1 MSDYKTDSKDDKIE
15 DVLVD
20 SELAKKLVPNKFKFT
35 SQQGRIRR
43 QKLLMGAKKLS
54 ETQPINDITLAAVCE
69 EAGIPRA
76 SAYHFFPNIEAI
88 FLALRFLN
96 AIEVL
101 EVLQTV
107 ENGDYDRWQG
117 YLTAL
122 IERCV
127 HIFHDDETKA
137 KLIYDTN
144 TPDFEGDSFGEDM
157 DHQIVKLVYER
168 LSERYEMPKFDDIQ
182 DALLITYSIINGI
195 FTLSYR
201 RHGSI
206 TDNYVQEAT
215 TASIAYLRCYMPE
228 KLPRKSR

>member
-1 MSDYKTDSKDDKIE
+1 MSEHKDDKIE

-43 QKLLMGAKKLS
+43 QKLLTGAKKLS
-54 ETQPINDITLAAVCE
+54 ETHSINDITLAAVCE

-96 AIEVL
+96 AIEIL
-101 EVLQTV
+101 EELSTV
-107 ENGDYDRWQG
+107 ETVGFDRWQG
-117 YLTAL
+117 YFNSL
-122 IERCV
+122 INRCV
-127 HIFHDDETKA
+127 DIYNNDQTKA

-144 TPDFEGDSFGEDM
+144 TPDFEGDSFGEDI
-157 DHQIVKLVYER
+157 DHQIVDLVYKR
-168 LSERYEMPKFDDIQ
+168 LSERYEMPKFEDIQ
-182 DALLITYSIINGI
+182 DTLLIAYSIINGI

-206 TDNYVQEAT
+206 TDNYLQEAN
-215 TASIAYLRCYMPE
+215 TASIAYLRCYLPE
-228 KLPRKSR
+228 KLPRKNR

>member
-1 MSDYKTDSKDDKIE
+1 MSDYKDDKIE
-15 DVLVD
+15 DILVD

-35 SQQGRIRR
+35 SQQGRVRR

-96 AIEVL
+96 AIEIL
-101 EVLQTV
+101 EILETV
-107 ENGDYDRWQG
+107 ETENYDRWQG

-122 IERCV
+122 IERSLN
-127 HIFHDDETKA
+127 IFHEDHTKA

-157 DHQIVKLVYER
+157 DHQIAHLVYKR
-168 LSERYEMPKFDDIQ
+168 LSERYEMPKFEDIE
-182 DALLITYSIINGI
+182 DVFLVTYSIINGI

-201 RHGSI
+201 LHKNI
-206 TDNYVQEAT
+206 TDKYLQEAV
-215 TASIAYLRCYMPE
+215 TASIAYLRCYLPE
-228 KLPRKSR
+228 KLPRKTQ

>member
-1 MSDYKTDSKDDKIE
+1 MSDHKDDKIE
-15 DVLVD
+15 DILVD

-35 SQQGRIRR
+35 SQQGRVRR

-54 ETQPINDITLAAVCE
+54 ETRSINDISLADVCE

-96 AIEVL
+96 AIEIL
-101 EVLQTV
+101 EILTTV
-107 ENGDYDRWQG
+107 ETVDYDRWQG

-122 IERCV
+122 IQRCV
-127 HIFHDDETKA
+127 SIFHDDQTKA

-144 TPDFEGDSFGEDM
+144 TPDFEGDGFGEDM
-157 DHQIVKLVYER
+157 DHQIVELVYKR
-168 LSERYEMPKFDDIQ
+168 LSERYEMPKFEDIQ
-182 DALLITYSIINGI
+182 DILLVTYSIINGV

-201 RHGSI
+201 RHERI
-206 TDNYVQEAT
+206 TDNYLQEAT
-215 TASIAYLRCYMPE
+215 TASIAYLRCYLPE
-228 KLPRKSR
+228 KLPRKNR

>member
-1 MSDYKTDSKDDKIE
+1 MSDHKDDKIE
-15 DVLVD
+15 DILVD

-35 SQQGRIRR
+35 SQQGRVRR
-43 QKLLMGAKKLS
+43 QKLLMGAKKMS
-54 ETQPINDITLAAVCE
+54 ETRSINDISLADVCE

-96 AIEVL
+96 AIEIL
-101 EVLQTV
+101 EILTTV
-107 ENGDYDRWQG
+107 ETVDYDRWQG

-122 IERCV
+122 IQRCV
-127 HIFHDDETKA
+127 SIFHDDQTKA

-157 DHQIVKLVYER
+157 DHQIVELVYKR
-168 LSERYEMPKFDDIQ
+168 LSERYEMPKFEDIQ
-182 DALLITYSIINGI
+182 DTLLVTYSIINRI

-201 RHGSI
+201 RHERI
-206 TDNYVQEAT
+206 TDNYLQEAT
-215 TASIAYLRCYMPE
+215 TASIAYLRCYLPE
-228 KLPRKSR
+228 KLPRKNR

>member
-1 MSDYKTDSKDDKIE
+1 MSDHRDDKIE
-15 DVLVD
+15 DILVD

-35 SQQGRIRR
+35 SQQGRVRR

-54 ETQPINDITLAAVCE
+54 ETRSINDISLADVCE

-96 AIEVL
+96 AIEIL
-101 EVLQTV
+101 EILTTV
-107 ENGDYDRWQG
+107 ETVDYDRWQG

-122 IERCV
+122 IQRCV
-127 HIFHDDETKA
+127 NIFHDDQTKA

-157 DHQIVKLVYER
+157 DHQIVELVYKR
-168 LSERYEMPKFDDIQ
+168 LSERYEMPKFEDLQDIF
-182 DALLITYSIINGI
+182 LVTYSIINGI

-201 RHGSI
+201 RHERI
-206 TDNYVQEAT
+206 TDNYLQEAT
-215 TASIAYLRCYMPE
+215 TASIAYLRCYLPE
-228 KLPRKSR
+228 KLPRKNR

>member
-1 MSDYKTDSKDDKIE
+1 MSDHKDDKIE
-15 DVLVD
+15 DILVD

-35 SQQGRIRR
+35 SQQGRVRR

-54 ETQPINDITLAAVCE
+54 ETRSINDISLADVCE

-96 AIEVL
+96 AIEIL
-101 EVLQTV
+101 EILTTV
-107 ENGDYDRWQG
+107 ETVDYDRWQG

-122 IERCV
+122 IQRCV
-127 HIFHDDETKA
+127 NIFHDDQTKA

-157 DHQIVKLVYER
+157 DHQIVELVYKR
-168 LSERYEMPKFDDIQ
+168 LSERYEMPKFEDLQDIF
-182 DALLITYSIINGI
+182 LVTYSIINAI

-201 RHGSI
+201 RHEGI
-206 TDNYVQEAT
+206 TDNYLQEAT
-215 TASIAYLRCYMPE
+215 TASIAYLRCYLPE
-228 KLPRKSR
+228 KLPRKNR

>member
-1 MSDYKTDSKDDKIE
+1 MIEQKDDKIE

-35 SQQGRIRR
+35 SQQGRARR

-54 ETQPINDITLAAVCE
+54 ETTPINDITLAAVCE
-69 EAGIPRA
+69 EAGILRA

-96 AIEVL
+96 AIDIL
-101 EVLQTV
+101 EVLATV
-107 ENGDYDRWQG
+107 ETVDYDRWQG

-127 HIFHDDETKA
+127 KIFHEDETKA

-144 TPDFEGDSFGEDM
+144 TPDFEGDNSFGEDM
-157 DHQIVKLVYER
+157 DNQVIELVYKR
-168 LSERYEMPKFDDIQ
+168 LSERYEMPDFENIKEI
-182 DALLITYSIINGI
+182 LLVTYSIINSI

-201 RHGSI
+201 MHASI
-206 TDNYVQEAT
+206 TEHYVQEAS
-215 TASIAYLRCYMPE
+215 TASIAYLRCYLPE

>member
-1 MSDYKTDSKDDKIE
+1 MSDRKDDKIE

-43 QKLLMGAKKLS
+43 QKLLMGAKILS
-54 ETQPINDITLAAVCE
+54 ETHAINDITLAAVCE

-96 AIEVL
+96 AIEIL
-101 EVLQTV
+101 EILATV
-107 ENGDYDRWQG
+107 ETDNCDRWQG
-117 YLTAL
+117 YLTTL
-122 IERCV
+122 IERSI
-127 HIFHDDETKA
+127 HIFHEDPTKA

-144 TPDFEGDSFGEDM
+144 TPDFEGDSFGEDV
-157 DHQIVKLVYER
+157 DHQIIGLVYQR
-168 LSERYEMPKFDDIQ
+168 LSERYEMPKLEDIE
-182 DALLITYSIINGI
+182 DVLLITYSIINSV

-201 RHGSI
+201 RHESI
-206 TDNYVQEAT
+206 TDKYLQEAL
-215 TASIAYLRCYMPE
+215 TASIAYLRCYLPE
-228 KLPRKSR
+228 KLPRKIME

>member
-1 MSDYKTDSKDDKIE
+1 MSTYTEDKIE

-35 SQQGRIRR
+35 SQQGRSRR

-54 ETQPINDITLAAVCE
+54 ETHAINDITLAAVCE

-96 AIEVL
+96 AIEIL
-101 EVLQTV
+101 EVLETV
-107 ENGDYDRWQG
+107 EIVDYNRWQG
-117 YLTAL
+117 YMTAL
-122 IERCV
+122 IDCCV
-127 HIFHDDETKA
+127 NIYHSDKTKA

-157 DHQIVKLVYER
+157 DHQVVELVYKR
-168 LSERYEMPKFDDIQ
+168 LSERYEVPKFDDIQ
-182 DALLITYSIINGI
+182 DILLIAYSIVNGI
-195 FTLSYR
+195 FTISYR
-201 RHGSI
+201 RHESI
-206 TDNYVQEAT
+206 TDKYLQEAN
-215 TASIAYLRCYMPE
+215 TATIAYLRCYLPE
-228 KLPRKSR
+228 KLPRKDR

>member
-1 MSDYKTDSKDDKIE
+1 MSERKDDKIE

-35 SQQGRIRR
+35 SQQGRVRR

-54 ETQPINDITLAAVCE
+54 ETHAINDITLAAVCE

-96 AIEVL
+96 AIEIL
-101 EVLQTV
+101 EVLATV
-107 ENGDYDRWQG
+107 ETVNYDRWQG

-127 HIFHDDETKA
+127 NIFHKDQTKA

-144 TPDFEGDSFGEDM
+144 TPDFEGDGFGEDI
-157 DHQIVKLVYER
+157 DHQVVNLVYQC
-168 LSERYEMPKFDDIQ
+168 LSERYEMPKFEDVEDI
-182 DALLITYSIINGI
+182 LLVTYSIINGV

-201 RHGSI
+201 RHASI
-206 TDNYVQEAT
+206 TDNYLQEAT
-215 TASIAYLRCYMPE
+215 TASIAYLRCYLPE
-228 KLPRKSR
+228 KLPRKTR